1 MPPPREPPEGV
12 LVLPPLRGGWG
23 GRLEPPLGGAPGPL
37 LGGLG
42 GGGGLRRRGRPQ
54 KTG

>member
-23 GRLEPPLGGAPGPL
+23 GRVEPPLGGCGG
-37 LGGLG
+37 LGALG
-42 GGGGLRRRGRPQ
+42 GGGALRRRGRPQ